1 MRKHLRMIMIVTVLT
16 STMACSFS
24 RGNIGDEFKAEDVA
38 AVKKGA
44 STRQDVVSA
53 LGAPD
58 RIIEANGHEIFQYYR
73 YDIKVGSLLLLIA
86 NFSRLNIRSD
96 DLYVFLKGGIVQEV
110 IFGKRTDRM
119 EFQFWPFG
127 E

>member
-1 MRKHLRMIMIVTVLT
+1 MRNQVLLIMIVTALT

-24 RGNIGDEFKAEDVA
+24 RGNIGDEFKAEDVT
-38 AVKKGA
+38 AVKKG

-58 RIIEANGHEIFQYYR
+58 RIIEANGHEILQYYR
-73 YDIKVGSLLLLIA
+73 YDIKMASLLLVIA

-96 DLYVFLKGGIVQEV
+96 DLYVFLKDGIVQEV

-119 EFQFWPFG
+119 KFQFWPFG
-127 E
+127 K

>member
-16 STMACSFS
+16 STMACSFT

-96 DLYVFLKGGIVQEV
+96 DLYVFLKDGIVQEV

-119 EFQFWPFG
+119 KFQFWPFG
-127 E
+127 K